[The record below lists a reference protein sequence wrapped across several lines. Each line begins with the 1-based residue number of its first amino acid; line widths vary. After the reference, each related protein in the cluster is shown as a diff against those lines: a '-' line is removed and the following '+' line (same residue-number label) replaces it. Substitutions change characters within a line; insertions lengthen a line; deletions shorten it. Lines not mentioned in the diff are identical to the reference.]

1 MNSSNVLTETLNLLC
16 SRGAIT
22 IGEVVRRIGV
32 PRSTAVW
39 IIHALLAEGMIVKA
53 NTCDACS
60 GCPLRNFCGSLRSC
74 PTEVYV
80 LTTKGLRVCSQRKSN
95 AKLKG

>member
-1 MNSSNVLTETLNLLC
+1 MNSSNVLTEILNLLC
-16 SRGAIT
+16 SKGAIT

-39 IIHALLAEGMIVKA
+39 IIHALLAEGIIVKA
-53 NTCDACS
+53 NTCNACG
-60 GCPLRNFCGSLRSC
+60 GCPLRNFCDSLRPR

-80 LTTKGLRVCSQRKSN
+80 LTAKGLRVCSQRKGKPN
-95 AKLKG
+95 LKG